1 LRRSPFTAVPGRL
14 AELARPR
21 RADLHIHTTA
31 SDGEF
36 TASQVGALAR
46 QANLAAVAITDHD
59 TLTFPE
65 DVRAAAGEMIEV
77 IPGVE
82 ISASFQGREVH
93 LLGYFISCDH
103 SDLNRAL
110 SRIRDARRERFHEF
124 VARLAA
130 SGTILPPDRVRL
142 VAESSQS
149 LGRRHLARLI
159 VECGFARTRTEAF
172 HRYLSPQ
179 TRALKPKL
187 LLPIEEAIHLV
198 RAAGGVAS
206 LAHPAPELDE
216 SDFAALAAMGL
227 AALEAEYPW
236 NRSSRGALLREA
248 ARGLNLAVTGGS
260 DCHGPDP
267 SHRRIG
273 SHGITRDELSVLRG
287 WRGQSVPATCR
298 I

>member
-1 LRRSPFTAVPGRL
+1 VPGRL
-14 AELARPR
+14 AELAHPR

-59 TLTFPE
+59 THTLPD
-65 DVRAAAGEMIEV
+65 DVRAAAGEKIEV

-82 ISASFQGREVH
+82 ISASFQDREVH

-124 VARLAA
+124 VARLAV
-130 SGTILPPDRVRL
+130 SGMILPPDRVRL

-206 LAHPAPELDE
+206 LAHPAPELDAT
-216 SDFAALAAMGL
+216 DFAALAAMGL

-236 NRSSRGALLREA
+236 NRSSRGALLRDVA
-248 ARGLNLAVTGGS
+248 GSLNLTVTGGS

-273 SHGITRDELSVLRG
+273 SHGITLDELSVLRG
-287 WRGQSVPATCR
+287 WRGESIRSTCR
-298 I
+298 T